1 MGGGPPSR
9 PQTPFLG
16 VRMTVMRF
24 NGLFTPPS
32 SPNPSAASISSMAHP
47 ADTDACAMRSSYS
60 NSISD
65 TGSVTSDYLEAL
77 AARDSHASNASLL
90 DLYTY
95 SGNPDPNDPE
105 NFIVGRHIFGK
116 MTVEGQ
122 TFDILTPSSL
132 VDFTGGIQPLGL
144 ESPPKGFNLIRQLKA
159 ARG

>member
-1 MGGGPPSR
+1 
-9 PQTPFLG
+9 
-16 VRMTVMRF
+16 
-24 NGLFTPPS
+24 
-32 SPNPSAASISSMAHP
+32 
-47 ADTDACAMRSSYS
+47 MRSSHS

-77 AARDSHASNASLL
+77 GVYHIGVSVLSDAEPAARDSHASNASLL

-144 ESPPKGFNLIRQLKA
+144 ESPRKGFNLIRQLKA

>member
-1 MGGGPPSR
+1 MGGGAPSR
-9 PQTPFLG
+9 PQTPFQG
-16 VRMTVMRF
+16 VGMTVMRF

-47 ADTDACAMRSSYS
+47 ADTDAWRLPHS
-60 NSISD
+60 NSMSD

-77 AARDSHASNASLL
+77 AARDSHASNTSLL

-95 SGNPDPNDPE
+95 SGNLDPDDPE
-105 NFIVGRHIFGK
+105 NFNVGQHIFGK

-122 TFDILTPSSL
+122 TFDILTPSL
-132 VDFTGGIQPLGL
+132 VDFNSGIQPLSL
-144 ESPPKGFNLIRQLKA
+144 ASPRKVFNLIRQVK